1 MKELKKGKL
10 KIKCLPPTLEN
21 VSWGTHKKCKI
32 TLQKFDWIVKINPE
46 KRGGG
51 MKKGIEEIKEVL
63 RELKNVIEEKYH
75 AEVIGIFGS
84 FARGEDGENSDID
97 LLVRFSDEATL
108 LDLVGLSIFLEEKL
122 GKKVDIVSERA
133 LRKEIAP
140 YVMKDMVRI

>member
-1 MKELKKGKL
+1 
-10 KIKCLPPTLEN
+10 
-21 VSWGTHKKCKI
+21 
-32 TLQKFDWIVKINPE
+32 
-46 KRGGG
+46 